1 MNSRMLTLFGEET
14 QNTPPPL
21 GRGKGKKKSKDEP
34 VAEKPVIEI
43 ADPLAGWKADK
54 HYYAIGEVAT
64 LFGITASTIRFW
76 TNEFKLKVRT
86 TGKGDRLYNEAQI
99 QELRAI
105 YNLVK
110 IKGHKINAA
119 RVLLK
124 DGKKTEALDTLE
136 LKHSLL
142 KLRNLL
148 VSINNNIT
156 S

>member
-1 MNSRMLTLFGEET
+1 MNSRMLTLFGEEAL
-14 QNTPPPL
+14 NVPPPR
-21 GRGKGKKKSKDEP
+21 GRGKTRKEKEEGKP
-34 VAEKPVIEI
+34 EKVQSEVS
-43 ADPLAGWKADK
+43 DPLAGWKAAK
-54 HYYAIGEVAT
+54 HYYAIGEVAE

-86 TGKGDRLYNEAQI
+86 TGKGDRLYNESQI

-119 RVLLK
+119 KILLK
-124 DGKKTEALDTLE
+124 EGKKTEALDTLE

-148 VSINNNIT
+148 VSINNT
-156 S
+156 LTP